1 MSSNEAFKETVK
13 SLFDGMESHLSSK
26 SVIGDPIVV
35 GDTTI
40 VPLIDITFGLGAGTG
55 RGRDNLNAGGGMGGK
70 VTPTAVLIIKE
81 DTARVINIAN
91 SSGMDKLLD
100 IVPDFVNKFTKKTPG
115 VDPAVKEAA
124 AEAMTEMIFEASDG
138 E

>member
-70 VTPTAVLIIKE
+70 VTPTAVLIIKD

-100 IVPDFVNKFTKKTPG
+100 IVPDFVNKFSKKTPS
-115 VDPAVKEAA
+115 VDPVVKEAA